1 MSFRLLSFGALTIV
15 LGLTAVYAQ
24 HDQRTHAGQV
34 TSHQRMSLE
43 QLCAHTSADD
53 VQKSAAHT
61 AHLASI
67 LGLTADQSVAVE
79 RATNEFCVAMKKFH
93 DQVHEVLTPEQ
104 RTKLQALHGGG
115 HRN

>member
-1 MSFRLLSFGALTIV
+1 MPFRLLSFAALTIV
-15 LGLTAVYAQ
+15 LGLSIVSAQ

-43 QLCAHTSADD
+43 QLCVHTPADD
-53 VQKSAAHT
+53 VQKSAQHT

-67 LGLTADQSVAVE
+67 LGLTADQSVVVE
-79 RATNEFCVAMKKFH
+79 RATSEFCVAVKKFH

-104 RTKLQALHGGG
+104 RTKLQALHGGD